1 MYGEFALNRPSILY
15 IFQLWENC
23 NYRKSK
29 TRYQQDKHMTNKN
42 ESTNQEP
49 SIQAMVWYKEEDW
62 DTLMGL
68 FSDNHLLPKSYS
80 DWLTKAEEMVKKV
93 EGSGD
98 VVMKVFID
106 PITFPAWCQEKGK
119 EMDSHAR
126 TELAI
131 EVATQQS
138 FGPKT

>member
-1 MYGEFALNRPSILY
+1 M
-15 IFQLWENC
+15 EN
-23 NYRKSK
+23 NNDSE
-29 TRYQQDKHMTNKN
+29 TQA
-42 ESTNQEP
+42 P
-49 SIQAMVWYKEEDW
+49 SIQAMVWYREEDW
-62 DTLMGL
+62 DTLMKL
-68 FSDNHLLPKSYS
+68 FTDSHLLPKTYS
-80 DWLTKAEEMVKKV
+80 DWLPRAEEMLKKV

-106 PITFPAWCQEKGK
+106 PVTFPAWCKEKGK
-119 EMDSHAR
+119 EMDMHAR

>member
-1 MYGEFALNRPSILY
+1 
-15 IFQLWENC
+15 
-23 NYRKSK
+23 
-29 TRYQQDKHMTNKN
+29 MTNKN

-68 FSDNHLLPKSYS
+68 FSDSHLLPKNYS

-106 PITFPAWCQEKGK
+106 PVTFPAWCQEKGK